1 MRIIGEI
8 THPDCKI
15 TLFSWNNRYL
25 IKLEKGLLEQ
35 TFKINQYDLAS
46 EEELKMIT
54 SELFISKALSRFSEM
69 ENDLQEAL
77 HSL

>member
-8 THPDCKI
+8 IHPDCKI

-25 IKLEKGLLEQ
+25 IKLEKGLFEQ
-35 TFKINQYDLAS
+35 TFKINQYDITS
-46 EEELKMIT
+46 EEDLKLIT

>member
-8 THPDCKI
+8 ANPDCKI

-25 IKLEKGLLEQ
+25 IKLEKGLFEQ
-35 TFKINQYDLAS
+35 TFKINHFDLAS
-46 EEELKMIT
+46 EDELKLVV
-54 SELFISKALSRFSEM
+54 SESFISKALNRFSEM
-69 ENDLQEAL
+69 ENDLLEGL